1 MEPLVTIALA
11 VAQDERAIK
20 IQVSA
25 VSDSLRMMRNRR
37 QTGQTRP
44 PEVTGATAALSVPA
58 QEAEI
63 KAATPVRGR
72 VLARLMQEG
81 RKGKNGVMI
90 VVSAVKNQPEE
101 RNLIP

>member
-1 MEPLVTIALA
+1 MEPPVTIALA
-11 VAQDERAIK
+11 VVPDERAIK

-25 VSDSLRMMRNRR
+25 VSDSLRMIRNRR

-44 PEVTGATAALSVPA
+44 PEVTGATVALPAPA